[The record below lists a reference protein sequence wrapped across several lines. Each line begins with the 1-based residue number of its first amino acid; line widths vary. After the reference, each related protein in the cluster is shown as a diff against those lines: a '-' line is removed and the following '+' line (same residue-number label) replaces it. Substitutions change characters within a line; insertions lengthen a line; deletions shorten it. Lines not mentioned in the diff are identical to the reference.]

1 MRAACHRAT
10 TVRGAAIPLI
20 TVALAAVTIVAASGV
35 ARACSMCQCGDPTY
49 RLIGEEFFTATPWR
63 MGFDIDHGGKDTAG
77 DVEGTRE
84 TELETRMTV
93 SGAWTPRPGLRLV
106 GRLPFVNRKIEA
118 TDGTSTMFGLSD
130 PELFVHAQVTPTKAR
145 NWAALMVGV
154 RAPWGQNDR
163 TVDGERAD
171 EHLQPGTGAGSIWAG
186 ASGAL
191 RLGKREHLFSSVM
204 ARWNGT
210 NHHGYH
216 YGNAAFLN
224 LAYQHDLAPRLAGV
238 LEANARDAR
247 FDEVDGTQAPN
258 TGGSVLYLA
267 PRVQWQMNE
276 TLVLRLGVQVPVA
289 QRMIG
294 DQRERANLITGITL
308 AY

>member
-1 MRAACHRAT
+1 
-10 TVRGAAIPLI
+10 LL
-20 TVALAAVTIVAASGV
+20 VAVAVFVGLAATSSS
-35 ARACSMCQCGDPTY
+35 ARACSMCQCGDPSY

-63 MGFDIDHGGKDTAG
+63 MGLDIDHGGKDTAG
-77 DVEGTRE
+77 EEVGTRE
-84 TELETRMTV
+84 TELETRLTL

-106 GRLPFVNRKIEA
+106 GRLPFVNRSIESV
-118 TDGTSTMFGLSD
+118 DGTQTMFGVSD
-130 PELFVHAQVTPTKAR
+130 PELFVHAQVTPARSR
-145 NWAALMVGV
+145 NWAALMVGA

-163 TVDGERAD
+163 TLNGVRAD

-186 ASGAL
+186 ASGSL
-191 RLGKREHLFSSVM
+191 RLGTREHLYSSVM

-210 NHHGYH
+210 NRHGYR
-216 YGNAAFLN
+216 YGDAMFLN
-224 LAYQHDLAPRLAGV
+224 VAYQHDLVPRVAGV

-247 FDEVDGTQAPN
+247 FDRVDGVQEPN

-276 TLVLRLGVQVPVA
+276 TLVLRFGVQVPVA